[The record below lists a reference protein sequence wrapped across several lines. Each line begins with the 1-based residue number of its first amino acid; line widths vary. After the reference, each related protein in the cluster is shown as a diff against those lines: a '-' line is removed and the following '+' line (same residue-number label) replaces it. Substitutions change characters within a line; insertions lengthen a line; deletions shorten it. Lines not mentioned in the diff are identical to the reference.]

1 MSVVTPELQCRLQGD
16 KAGGVYGGK
25 KAQKKTPEWPYLAST
40 LANKIIPTVK
50 LKPVVAEQRESQR
63 FYDPTARNEF

>member
-1 MSVVTPELQCRLQGD
+1 M
-16 KAGGVYGGK
+16 GGK
-25 KAQKKTPEWPYLAST
+25 KAQKKTPERPYLAST
-40 LANKIIPTVK
+40 SANKIIPTVK